1 MAAFSVKSRQEVTA
15 GSCQAKE
22 RPCTMQKVRTCCVG
36 VVGCIVSTA
45 LENNRTELKVSE

>member
-1 MAAFSVKSRQEVTA
+1 LSGKRATLYNADGQHM
-15 GSCQAKE
+15 SCG
-22 RPCTMQKVRTCCVG
+22 C